1 MGRKWNTAKEIILRV
16 CLTSLYSV
24 NSSFSVSIA
33 DFTSIVEQLRITYQD
48 YLNGV
53 LLLFRKTNV
62 QNDYK
67 INYNGMLLRLSLMA
81 NLSSNERRQ
90 RRFIRL
96 LLFS

>member
-1 MGRKWNTAKEIILRV
+1 MYIGVGDKQPDVLCEEEYHMAVYIF
-16 CLTSLYSV
+16 SLL
-24 NSSFSVSIA
+24 A
-33 DFTSIVEQLRITYQD
+33 YQD